1 MGNFYKLYHDKM
13 HADII
18 LVIMIMS
25 STRDT
30 EMYVRVVTSR
40 FIFTLGTL
48 VHNSVTK
55 EPEVCLQHLKLSS
68 DGRKPP

>member
-1 MGNFYKLYHDKM
+1 
-13 HADII
+13 
-18 LVIMIMS
+18 
-25 STRDT
+25 
-30 EMYVRVVTSR
+30 MYVRVVTSR

-68 DGRKPP
+68 DGRKPPEKWHEIEVHY